1 MLMMHPRTLLHYASS
16 TFYHNNKAAGQR
28 YLSSTAT
35 RVGFLGLGNMGLPMA
50 INLARSN
57 QVIAFDLNESAV
69 KKAHKHGIKPVDS
82 IERVAQESAS
92 TIVTMLP
99 GDAAVNSV
107 MKQIFSKL
115 PEKSTI
121 IDCSTVSPNTSRY
134 WNERLAAEGHLFV
147 DAPVSG
153 GVAGATNATL
163 TFMVGTDEA
172 TLQERVRPLLECM
185 GQRVIA
191 CGGPGSG
198 AAVKLCNNL
207 ALATQ
212 MVGICEAMNL
222 GEALGVDPIVL
233 ANVMNTSTAK
243 SWSCEVNNPHP
254 SVASISNSPAS
265 NDYTG
270 GFATRLML
278 KDLGLAVSAGSHEN
292 VALPLANSCKEL
304 YQLAEAHGL
313 GNKDFGVILQF
324 LKGK

>member
-1 MLMMHPRTLLHYASS
+1 MT
-16 TFYHNNKAAGQR
+16 GQR
-28 YLSSTAT
+28 YLTSSTT

-50 INLARSN
+50 INLAKSK

-69 KKAHKHGIKPVDS
+69 DKAHEHGITSVES
-82 IERVAQESAS
+82 IERVAQEGAS

-99 GDAAVNSV
+99 GDAAVNAV
-107 MKQIFSKL
+107 MKQILSKL
-115 PEKSTI
+115 PEHSTI
-121 IDCSTVSPNTSRY
+121 IDCSTVSPKTSRH
-134 WNERLAAEGHLFV
+134 WHDRLAADGHLFV

-153 GVAGATNATL
+153 GVAGAKNGTL
-163 TFMVGTDEA
+163 TFMVGTNEA
-172 TLQERVRPLLECM
+172 TLQERLRPLLECM

-191 CGGPGSG
+191 CGGPGAG

-207 ALATQ
+207 ALAAQ

-222 GEALGVDPIVL
+222 GEALGVNPVVL
-233 ANVMNTSTAK
+233 ANAMNTSTAK

-254 SVASISNSPAS
+254 SVATFSNAPAS
-265 NDYTG
+265 NDYAG

-278 KDLGLAVSAGSHEN
+278 KDLGLAVSAGSQEN
-292 VALPLANSCKEL
+292 VALPIANSCKEL

>member
-1 MLMMHPRTLLHYASS
+1 MMP
-16 TFYHNNKAAGQR
+16 R
-28 YLSSTAT
+28 YLSSGAT

-50 INLARSN
+50 INLAKTKH
-57 QVIAFDLNESAV
+57 VVAFDLNESAIT
-69 KKAHKHGIKPVDS
+69 KAQENDITTVES
-82 IERVAQESAS
+82 IEHVAHESTS

-107 MKQIFSKL
+107 MKQILPNL
-115 PEKSTI
+115 PEHSTI
-121 IDCSTVSPNTSRY
+121 IDCSTVSPKTSRY
-134 WNERLAAEGHLFV
+134 WNDRLAAGGHLFV

-153 GVAGATNATL
+153 GVAGARSATL

-172 TLQERVRPLLECM
+172 TLEDRLRPLLECM
-185 GQRVIA
+185 GKRVIA
-191 CGGPGSG
+191 CGGPGAG

-207 ALATQ
+207 ALAAQ

-254 SVASISNSPAS
+254 AVASFSNSPAA
-265 NDYTG
+265 NDYAG
-270 GFATRLML
+270 GFATLLML
-278 KDLGLAVSAGSHEN
+278 KDLGLAVSAGSQEN
-292 VALPLANSCKEL
+292 VALPLANTCKEL
-304 YQLAEAHGL
+304 YQLAETHGL
-313 GNKDFGVILQF
+313 GHKDFGVILQF